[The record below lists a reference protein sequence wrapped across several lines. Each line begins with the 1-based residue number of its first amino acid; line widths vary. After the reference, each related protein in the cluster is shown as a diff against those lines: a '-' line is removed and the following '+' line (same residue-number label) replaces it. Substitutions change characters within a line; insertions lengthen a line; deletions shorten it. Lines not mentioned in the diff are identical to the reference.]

1 MVIRSVV
8 HEKASSRQGW
18 KTMRQDE
25 VSLVVV
31 VTNLTWETIV
41 TSVISPSIG
50 VVTKLSTIAKICKY
64 KRFHEGTILF
74 RWPWRCTAHLGV
86 IRIISS
92 GNVLVF
98 SMINDWEVIYL
109 CLFAFSFLG
118 YTLVLFFSTL

>member
-8 HEKASSRQGW
+8 HEMASSRQGW
-18 KTMRQDE
+18 KTMRGDE

-50 VVTKLSTIAKICKY
+50 VVTKLSTIVKICKY

-74 RWPWRCTAHLGV
+74 
-86 IRIISS
+86 
-92 GNVLVF
+92 
-98 SMINDWEVIYL
+98 
-109 CLFAFSFLG
+109 
-118 YTLVLFFSTL
+118 

>member
-1 MVIRSVV
+1 VVIRSVV

-18 KTMRQDE
+18 KTMRGDE

-50 VVTKLSTIAKICKY
+50 VITKLSTIAKFCKY
-64 KRFHEGTILF
+64 ERFHEGTILF
-74 RWPWRCTAHLGV
+74 RWPWRCTTQEGV
-86 IRIISS
+86 IWIISS

-98 SMINDWEVIYL
+98 CMINDWEVIYL

-118 YTLVLFFSTL
+118 YTLILFFSMF